1 MTFSVQ
7 SRMLRKV
14 LQKVTA
20 FFGGTDTVK
29 VFFPFRIQSRMLLE
43 VSQRPTVFFGSM
55 VFGTYTR
62 SIDKQEM
69 HGLQILHIQ
78 KFNVNW
84 KGKGKYFYNFTT
96 FIIEIARHA
105 MFLQGGR

>member
-1 MTFSVQ
+1 
-7 SRMLRKV
+7 MLREV

-20 FFGGTDTVK
+20 FFLGTMEV
-29 VFFPFRIQSRMLLE
+29 RILQSRMLLE
-43 VSQRPTVFFGSM
+43 VWQRPTVFFVSM
-55 VFGTYTR
+55 VFGTYTK

>member
-1 MTFSVQ
+1 
-7 SRMLRKV
+7 MLLEV

-20 FFGGTDTVK
+20 FFGGTMEVRIRLKYFPLSGFDQ
-29 VFFPFRIQSRMLLE
+29 VFFE
-43 VSQRPTVFFGSM
+43 SM
-55 VFGTYTR
+55 VFGTYTK

>member
-1 MTFSVQ
+1 
-7 SRMLRKV
+7 
-14 LQKVTA
+14 
-20 FFGGTDTVK
+20 
-29 VFFPFRIQSRMLLE
+29 MLLE
-43 VSQRPTVFFGSM
+43 LSQRPTDSQSSLKVWFL
-55 VFGTYTR
+55 VLTLYTK